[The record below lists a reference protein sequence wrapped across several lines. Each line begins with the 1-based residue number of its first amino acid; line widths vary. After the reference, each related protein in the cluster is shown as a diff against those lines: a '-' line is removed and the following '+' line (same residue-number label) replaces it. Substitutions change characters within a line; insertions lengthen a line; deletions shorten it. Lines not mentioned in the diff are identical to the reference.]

1 MMFMGY
7 SGADK
12 AISWR
17 NAAAVTS
24 TRLSLMAFL
33 AVAMAAPC
41 GWGGTFVS
49 VDSDFLPP
57 AVYTVEAFESLPT
70 MGFVGLCIVVAIC
83 IVAGA
88 LVILRRGE

>member
-1 MMFMGY
+1 MFMGY
-7 SGADK
+7 SGAENTI
-12 AISWR
+12 AWR
-17 NAAAVTS
+17 NAAAATAI
-24 TRLSLMAFL
+24 RLGLMAVL
-33 AVAMAAPC
+33 AVAAPC
-41 GWGGTFVS
+41 GWGETFVS

-57 AVYTVEAFESLPT
+57 AVYTVVAFESLPT